1 MFLWSMPETEDR
13 FIRDIDF
20 WLLNSRY
27 ARRDSGHYGANA
39 VQPAFGGSPPEYPG
53 CTAGGFPFIHIPNGM
68 RLKGKGLSHGLKA
81 GHPGG
86 TPEGTRYTK
95 VLPPSSRRQ
104 ATVHRT
110 VAFYCSSPFYLE
122 YKNGV
127 SPKGYTVFG
136 TPEGTRT
143 PNPRN
148 RNPMLYPLSHW
159 RIHLKCLAIIAD
171 KAGFVK
177 SQMAKKFSPGAG
189 ASGENGSYSS
199 TRAMCTSS
207 SCFWSTVLGAPI
219 IRSWAFL
226 FMGKVMTS
234 RMLSSP
240 VSIMISRSTPG
251 AAPAWGGAP

>member
-1 MFLWSMPETEDR
+1 MAFELEVRQKGLGTLWSKRRLAGVWRQSTGLPHLIVRVPSDTIKKQVVPFGD
-13 FIRDIDF
+13 D
-20 WLLNSRY
+20 LL
-27 ARRDSGHYGANA
+27 
-39 VQPAFGGSPPEYPG
+39 
-53 CTAGGFPFIHIPNGM
+53 
-68 RLKGKGLSHGLKA
+68 
-81 GHPGG
+81 
-86 TPEGTRYTK
+86 
-95 VLPPSSRRQ
+95 
-104 ATVHRT
+104 
-110 VAFYCSSPFYLE
+110 
-122 YKNGV
+122 
-127 SPKGYTVFG
+127 FG